1 MKNTLSLY
9 DFTKAFKESDT
20 RKNQFSYSALE
31 VLFHYLEDIEQQC
44 DMEIEFDMIEICC
57 EYTEFENLKELN
69 KQYSN
74 EYETIEHLEEDTTVI
89 MINAD
94 SFIILDF

>member
-1 MKNTLSLY
+1 MKTNGQ
-9 DFTKAFKESDT
+9 
-20 RKNQFSYSALE
+20 RK
-31 VLFHYLEDIEQQC
+31 VCIK
-44 DMEIEFDMIEICC
+44 
-57 EYTEFENLKELN
+57 LKELN